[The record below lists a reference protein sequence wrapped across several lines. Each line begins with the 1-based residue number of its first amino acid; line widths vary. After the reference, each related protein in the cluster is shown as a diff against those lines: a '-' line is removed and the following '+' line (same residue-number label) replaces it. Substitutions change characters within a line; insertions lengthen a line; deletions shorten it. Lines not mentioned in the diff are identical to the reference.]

1 MEGDGTPPSS
11 HPAISA
17 IIEHMFAVEP
27 LQPSLFGE
35 SEPVP
40 DTGFVSLERLDLDPE
55 SWLDYAPGFLVG
67 DARLYDVLAETV
79 HWRQPEVR
87 MYDRMVKT
95 PRLVGTVHVGAHPV
109 IPEMIELLSE
119 RYEITMDQ
127 VSVGWYRTGIDSVA
141 WHGDRVAREL
151 PHSIVA
157 TVSLGGPRRFLIRP
171 KGGGESIGFDLGR
184 GDLVVMGGA
193 CQRLW
198 EHTVPK
204 SASAPPRIALMF
216 RHPYD

>member
-1 MEGDGTPPSS
+1 
-11 HPAISA
+11 
-17 IIEHMFAVEP
+17 MFATEP

-35 SEPVP
+35 SEPVA
-40 DTGFVSLERLDLDPE
+40 DAGFATLERFDLDPE

-67 DARLYDVLAETV
+67 DARLYDLLAETAP
-79 HWRQPEVR
+79 WRQPEVH
-87 MYDRMVKT
+87 MYDRLVKT
-95 PRLVGTVHVGAHPV
+95 PRLVGAVPADAHPV
-109 IPEMIELLSE
+109 ITEMIELLSE
-119 RYEITMDQ
+119 HYRVPLDQ
-127 VSVGWYRTGIDSVA
+127 VSAGWYRTGLDSVA
-141 WHGDRVAREL
+141 WHGDRIARDRAQ
-151 PHSIVA
+151 SIVA

-171 KGGGESIGFDLGR
+171 RGGGESTGFDLGR

-216 RHPYD
+216 RHRYD

>member
-1 MEGDGTPPSS
+1 
-11 HPAISA
+11 
-17 IIEHMFAVEP
+17 MFAVEP

-40 DTGFVSLERLDLDPE
+40 DTGFVSLERLDLDAE

-67 DARLYDVLAETV
+67 DARLYDVLTETV
-79 HWRQPEVR
+79 QWRQPEVR

-95 PRLVGTVHVGAHPV
+95 PRLVGTVHPDANPV

-119 RYEITMDQ
+119 RYGITMDQ
-127 VSVGWYRTGIDSVA
+127 VSAGWYRTGIDSVA

-171 KGGGESIGFDLGR
+171 RGGGESIGLDLGR

-198 EHTVPK
+198 EHTIPK

-216 RHPYD
+216 RHSYD

>member
-1 MEGDGTPPSS
+1 
-11 HPAISA
+11 
-17 IIEHMFAVEP
+17 MFAVEP

-40 DTGFVSLERLDLDPE
+40 DTGFASLERLDLDAE

-67 DARLYDVLAETV
+67 DARLYDVLTETV
-79 HWRQPEVR
+79 QWRQPEVR

-95 PRLVGTVHVGAHPV
+95 PRLVGTVDADSHPV
-109 IPEMIELLSE
+109 IPEMIVLLSE
-119 RYEITMDQ
+119 RYGITMDK
-127 VSVGWYRTGIDSVA
+127 VSAGWYRTGLDSVA

-198 EHTVPK
+198 EHTIPK

-216 RHPYD
+216 RHHYDD

>member
-1 MEGDGTPPSS
+1 M
-11 HPAISA
+11 
-17 IIEHMFAVEP
+17 EP

-40 DTGFVSLERLDLDPE
+40 DAGFASLERFDLDPE

-67 DARLYDVLAETV
+67 DARLYDVLTESV
-79 HWRQPEVR
+79 PWRQPEVH
-87 MYDRMVKT
+87 MYDRLVKT
-95 PRLVGTVHVGAHPV
+95 PRLVGTVPVGAHPV
-109 IPEMIELLSE
+109 IPEMIELLSK
-119 RYEITMDQ
+119 RYRVPLDQ
-127 VSVGWYRTGIDSVA
+127 VSAGWYRTGLDSVA
-141 WHGDRVAREL
+141 WHGDRVARDRAQ
-151 PHSIVA
+151 SIVA

-171 KGGGESIGFDLGR
+171 RGGGESTGFDLGR

-198 EHTVPK
+198 DHTVPK

-216 RHPYD
+216 RDHYD

>member
-1 MEGDGTPPSS
+1 
-11 HPAISA
+11 
-17 IIEHMFAVEP
+17 MFAVKP
-27 LQPSLFGE
+27 LQPSLFSE

-40 DTGFVSLERLDLDPE
+40 DAGLASLARFDLDSE

-67 DARLYDVLAETV
+67 DARLYDVLTETV
-79 HWRQPEVR
+79 LWRQPEVH
-87 MYDRMVKT
+87 MYDRLVKT
-95 PRLVGTVHVGAHPV
+95 PRLVGTVPTGAHPV

-119 RYEITMDQ
+119 HYQIRLDQ
-127 VSVGWYRTGIDSVA
+127 VSAGWYRTGLDSVA
-141 WHGDRVAREL
+141 WHGDRVARDRAR
-151 PHSIVA
+151 SIVA

-171 KGGGESIGFDLGR
+171 RGGGESTGFDLGR

-216 RHPYD
+216 RHRYD

>member
-1 MEGDGTPPSS
+1 
-11 HPAISA
+11 
-17 IIEHMFAVEP
+17 MFAIEP

-40 DTGFVSLERLDLDPE
+40 DRDFVSLERFDLDPE
-55 SWLDYAPGFLVG
+55 SWLDYAPGFMVG
-67 DARLYDVLAETV
+67 DARLYDALTETV
-79 HWRQPEVR
+79 SWRQPEVR
-87 MYDRMVKT
+87 MYDKLVMT
-95 PRLVGTVHVGAHPV
+95 PRLVGSVDSEAHPV
-109 IPEMIELLSE
+109 IPELIDLLSD
-119 RYEITMDQ
+119 RYRIAMDQ
-127 VSVGWYRTGIDSVA
+127 VSAGWYRTGVDSVA
-141 WHGDRVAREL
+141 WHGDRIARDL

-157 TVSLGGPRRFLIRP
+157 TISLGGPRRFLIRP
-171 KGGGESIGFDLGR
+171 KGGGESRGFDLGR

-216 RHPYD
+216 RHRYD